1 MEEQKKPKNIIKM
14 SKKITMN
21 RYLIAELFI
30 LREQTQRNEWKKLF
44 QVF

>member
-1 MEEQKKPKNIIKM
+1 MKEQKKNPKEIIKM

-30 LREQTQRNEWKKLF
+30 LREQTQRNG
-44 QVF
+44 